1 MGASADLAVAVPGLD
16 LEHHAPGVDLEDSRD
31 GTDLAADRSCG
42 EMTDFHV
49 HADADEVIRQM
60 RCKMTDRHLRGHDHG
75 LLRCH
80 ADHDVVERIHIFLV
94 RDLDLAVLTA
104 LEQLCLCRAPANVGS
119 SNYELGITPG
129 PLSGQLAI
137 VASSTFR
144 C

>member
-1 MGASADLAVAVPGLD
+1 MKMASGAAIAAHLPDGFVSAG
-16 LEHHAPGVDLEDSRD
+16 
-31 GTDLAADRSCG
+31 
-42 EMTDFHV
+42 
-49 HADADEVIRQM
+49 I
-60 RCKMTDRHLRGHDHG
+60 
-75 LLRCH
+75 
-80 ADHDVVERIHIFLV
+80 DVVERVHIFLV

-144 C
+144 CWATNAAGVCVSQLDREISS